1 MFKDKY
7 KYYNNNNYW
16 NYEIELKK
24 DSWNQVEMVSVDKN
38 DKVIGYLCAYFE
50 RSSNKVS
57 GMAAINFQDVSLT
70 FSKDFYKF
78 LTGLFEVHNA
88 NKIEWTVVVGNP
100 AEKLYDKFINRFGG
114 MVVGINHETT
124 ILGDG
129 KLYDMKEY
137 EIFKRDYNKYKTNK
151 REK

>member
-57 GMAAINFQDVSLT
+57 GIAAINFEDVSIT

-78 LTGLFEVHNA
+78 LINLFEVHNA

-100 AEKLYDKFINRFGG
+100 AEKLYDKLINRFGG
-114 MVVGINHETT
+114 MIVGINHDTT

-137 EIFKRDYNKYKTNK
+137 EMFKCDYERSDK
-151 REK
+151 R

>member
-57 GMAAINFQDVSLT
+57 GIAAINFEDVSIT

-78 LTGLFEVHNA
+78 LINLFEVHNA

-100 AEKLYDKFINRFGG
+100 AEKLYDKLINRFGG
-114 MVVGINHETT
+114 MIVGINHDTT

-137 EIFKRDYNKYKTNK
+137 EMFKRDYERSKDGKL
-151 REK
+151 

>member
-1 MFKDKY
+1 VFKDKY

-57 GMAAINFQDVSLT
+57 GIAAINFQDVSIT

-78 LTGLFEVHNA
+78 LINLFEVHNA

-100 AEKLYDKFINRFGG
+100 AEKLYDKLIDRFGG
-114 MVVGINHETT
+114 MVVGINHKTT

-137 EIFKRDYNKYKTNK
+137 EIFKCDYERSDK
-151 REK
+151 R